1 MQSAPETR
9 PSWSLSLSHLD
20 WEKILFGL
28 ILVLAVLSRFY
39 KLEPRVMS
47 HDENS
52 HVYYSWLLSEGS
64 GYQHDPITHGP
75 FQFHVVALSY
85 FLFGATD
92 TTARLPAV
100 LFSIATVAFMWYYR
114 RYLGRVGAM
123 VAAILFLISPYMLY
137 YGRYVRNESFVAL
150 FGVMTIW
157 ATLAYLETG
166 KPHYILW
173 LTAATVL
180 HFTVKETSY
189 IYTAQLLL
197 FLGIYFIYRVTSL
210 PWLSRERRTYFLLS
224 LMGAVLASG
233 VAMVAI
239 YQVFQAQKAIQTAA
253 TGEGAVAKGIS
264 PALAWTVWIAVI
276 LAIGA
281 LVAAAYFLIKGFSL
295 EKLRQER
302 SFDLLIVIG
311 TLILP
316 LLAAF
321 PLRLIGWTV
330 PTNASSVNAMT
341 STSILHMGLV
351 VLIMMAIAVVVGLW
365 WNRRMWLVNAGLFY
379 GIFTFFYTT
388 YFTNTDGFFT
398 GLLGSLGYWMA
409 QQAVQRGTQPWYYYI
424 FLQIPVY
431 EYLPAIGTLLG
442 FGLVLRQLRKRP
454 AVEAAPATKRGCSQ
468 SRTR

>member
-1 MQSAPETR
+1 MQSVHETS
-9 PSWSLSLSHLD
+9 PSWSLSFGNLD

-28 ILVLAVLSRFY
+28 ILVLAVLTRFY

-92 TTARLPAV
+92 TTARIPAV

-114 RYLGRVGAM
+114 RYLGKAGAL

-173 LTAATVL
+173 LTAAIVL
-180 HFTVKETSY
+180 HFTSKETSY

-197 FLGIYFIYRVTSL
+197 FLGLYFTYRVTSL
-210 PWLSRERRTYFLLS
+210 PWLVQAYRKYFLIS
-224 LMGAVLASG
+224 LIGFALALG
-233 VAMVAI
+233 VALLPIYEVFKERKQENAAVEAI
-239 YQVFQAQKAIQTAA
+239 PKLVS
-253 TGEGAVAKGIS
+253 GIS
-264 PALAWTVWIAVI
+264 PALTWVIVICAI
-276 LAIGA
+276 LAIMT
-281 LVAAAYFLIKGFSL
+281 LVVAAYFLVKGYRL
-295 EKLRQER
+295 DRIRQEH
-302 SFDLLIVIG
+302 SFDLLIVVS

-321 PLRLIGWTV
+321 PLKIIGWTV

-341 STSILHMGLV
+341 SSSVLHMGLV
-351 VLIMMAIAVVVGLW
+351 VVFMMAISVIIGLW
-365 WNRRMWLVNAGLFY
+365 WNRRLWLVNAGLFY
-379 GIFTFFYTT
+379 GVFTFFYTT

-398 GLLGSLGYWMA
+398 GMLGSLGYWMA
-409 QQAVQRGTQPWYYYI
+409 QQEVQRGTQPWYYYI
-424 FLQIPVY
+424 FLQVPIY
-431 EYLPAIGTLLG
+431 EYLPALGTLL
-442 FGLVLRQLRKRP
+442 RP
-454 AVEAAPATKRGCSQ
+454 LQTGKLPL
-468 SRTR
+468 